1 MSKTSSK
8 VKDKYNKKVYKPIS
22 VRLKKE
28 LVEDFE
34 KKLNQDGVSK
44 AEFIRNSIIQY
55 LNN

>member
-55 LNN
+55 LDN